1 MTFEAIS
8 KTAVAEDIV
17 AQLLLLIRE
26 KKLRPGDK
34 LPPERELAVMM
45 GVSRPSL
52 REALRSLSIMHVVEL
67 RHGSG
72 TYVTSLEPEI
82 LVEHL
87 DFVFSLDDSTYLQLF
102 ETRKILEP
110 GLCSLAAQRISDE
123 ELAQLETCVA
133 HSAAGPQDPEAY
145 FQADIDL
152 HTIITVA
159 AHNPVLHRFMA
170 SIHRLSQ
177 ASRRRTVVLPGVM
190 QQTYQD
196 HQAIVQALT
205 AHDPTAAYQAMLT
218 HLTHIEQRL
227 RAEQAHEKHNDLS

>member
-1 MTFEAIS
+1 MPFEAIP

-26 KKLRPGDK
+26 KKLLPGDK
-34 LPPERELAVMM
+34 LPPERELALMM

-52 REALRSLSIMHVVEL
+52 REALRSLSIMHIVEL

-72 TYVTSLEPEI
+72 TYIASLEPET

-87 DFVFSLDDSTYLQLF
+87 DFVFALDDSAYLQLF

-110 GLCSLAAQRISDE
+110 GICALAAQRISDE
-123 ELAQLETCVA
+123 EIAQLEACVA
-133 HSAAGPQDPEAY
+133 RSATGFEDPEAY

-152 HTIITVA
+152 HEIIIGA
-159 AHNPVLHRFMA
+159 ARNPLLHRFMA
-170 SIHRLSQ
+170 SIRRLGT
-177 ASRRRTVVLPGVM
+177 ASRRRTSALAGIM
-190 QQTYQD
+190 QQTHLD
-196 HQAIVQALT
+196 HQAIVQALK
-205 AHDPTAAYQAMLT
+205 AHDAIAAYQAMLT

-227 RAEQAHEKHNDLS
+227 KEDQAQSA

>member
-26 KKLRPGDK
+26 KKLCPGDK

-87 DFVFSLDDSTYLQLF
+87 DFVFALDDSTYLQLF

-110 GLCSLAAQRISDE
+110 GICSLAAQRISDE
-123 ELAQLETCVA
+123 ELAQLESCIVG
-133 HSAAGPQDPEAY
+133 SAA
-145 FQADIDL
+145 
-152 HTIITVA
+152 V
-159 AHNPVLHRFMA
+159 
-170 SIHRLSQ
+170 
-177 ASRRRTVVLPGVM
+177 
-190 QQTYQD
+190 
-196 HQAIVQALT
+196 
-205 AHDPTAAYQAMLT
+205 
-218 HLTHIEQRL
+218 
-227 RAEQAHEKHNDLS
+227 